1 MVLRWIACLSGNVQK
16 ASAGQ
21 IDPETGPGKPDL
33 TDDFLGHPKGLAF
46 LFGSEMWERFSY
58 YGMRALL
65 VLYMVDHLLK
75 PERVEHVLGLA
86 ALKRMFESVTGPLAA
101 QPFASQIYGLYTGLV
116 YLTPILGGWLADHE
130 LGRRRTITLGAGL
143 MVMGHFLMAYEP
155 AFLFALALIALGCG
169 AFKPN
174 ISIQVGELYT
184 PADARRDRAYSIF
197 YLGINIGAF
206 LAPLICGTL
215 GETVDWAYGFAA
227 AGVGM
232 AIGLLTYLAGLSKLP
247 PDRPKAGTDTAPTGS
262 ASDLRRAVLSLSL
275 LFIPSALFWAGF
287 EQQGNTIALFAET
300 LTDRSVGFL
309 SWRAEIPVTW
319 FQAFNPLM
327 IIVFTP
333 MLVEWWARRA
343 KIGEEPSTL
352 RKLTLGCL
360 GLASSY
366 VILAFGVVA
375 SAPGRASWLWLL
387 VYFAVIT
394 LSELHFSPIT
404 LSFVS
409 RIAPAGS
416 RAMLMGFWFT
426 SMFLGNLVAG
436 WIGGYWSTLA
446 SAPFFL
452 CVSALGLVGAAIVEA
467 ARAPL
472 RKMLSV

>member
-1 MVLRWIACLSGNVQK
+1 LRDEL
-16 ASAGQ
+16 
-21 IDPETGPGKPDL
+21 
-33 TDDFLGHPKGLAF
+33 LGHPKGLAF

-75 PERVEHVLGLA
+75 PEHVEQVLGLA
-86 ALKRMFESVTGPLAA
+86 ALKRLFESLSGPLAA

-116 YLTPILGGWLADHE
+116 YLTPIIGGWLADHG
-130 LGRRRTITLGAGL
+130 LGRRRTITLGATL
-143 MVMGHFLMAYEP
+143 MVAGHFLMAYEP
-155 AFLFALALIALGCG
+155 AFLFALALIAAGCG

-184 PADARRDRAYSIF
+184 ATDARRDRAYSIF

-247 PDRPKAGTDTAPTGS
+247 QDRTQAKDAATEPS
-262 ASDLRRAVLSLSL
+262 ELRRALFALSL
-275 LFIPSALFWAGF
+275 LFLPSALFWAGF
-287 EQQGNTIALFAET
+287 EQQGNTIAIFAET

-343 KIGEEPSTL
+343 ARGAEPSTL

-360 GLASSY
+360 GLAASY
-366 VILAFGVVA
+366 LILAFAAAGNA
-375 SAPGRASWLWLL
+375 SEKTSWLWLL
-387 VYFAVIT
+387 LYFAVIT

-409 RIAPAGS
+409 GIAPPGS
-416 RAMLMGFWFT
+416 RAMLMGFWFL
-426 SMFLGNLVAG
+426 SIFVGNFLAG
-436 WIGGYWSTLA
+436 WIGAYWSKLA
-446 SAPFFL
+446 GAPFFL
-452 CVSALGLVGAAIVEA
+452 LVSATGFVAAAIVEA

-472 RKMLSV
+472 RRSAAARV